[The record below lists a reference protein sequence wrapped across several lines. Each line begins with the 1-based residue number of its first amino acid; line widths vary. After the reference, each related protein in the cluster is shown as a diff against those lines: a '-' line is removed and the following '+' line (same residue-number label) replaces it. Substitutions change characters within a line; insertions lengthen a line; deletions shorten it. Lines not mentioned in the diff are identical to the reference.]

1 MTTTYTVREVPGEEN
16 TTAGRCT
23 HAVIGRQN
31 LVAAREE
38 LRSSGYTLMIGQS
51 WDYHAQMAARDV
63 GSLIV
68 AKHAGRTSYR
78 NLGAE
83 ELAKYTAFLA
93 ENPVREA
100 YIEKCRE
107 HALECLNRIHG
118 TADIGDLRVL
128 RWCISDSAVDR
139 IHFVSRGFYDVR
151 VVPVTLKDES

>member
-1 MTTTYTVREVPGEEN
+1 MTTTYTVREVPGAEN
-16 TTAGRCT
+16 TAPGRCT

-51 WDYHAQMAARDV
+51 WDYHAKMAARDV

-68 AKHAGRTSYR
+68 AKHAGRKSCR
-78 NLGAE
+78 NLGAD
-83 ELAKYTAFLA
+83 ELATYTAFLA

-100 YIEKCRE
+100 FIEKSRA
-107 HALECLNRIHG
+107 HALDCLDKIHG

-128 RWCISDSAVDR
+128 RWCISEGHASADR
-139 IHFVSRGFYDVR
+139 FHFLSRGFYDVR
-151 VVPVTLKDES
+151 VVECVPG